1 MYLPFVET
9 EESGEDLPTET
20 IDTVVRMH
28 KNWLSAYSDL
38 SSTASLQLETQLCD
52 IVSRLLNIFDLIY
65 HIRGKPETFIIRYF
79 SALPSGDNLVNNHI
93 II

>member
-1 MYLPFVET
+1 MYLLFIEVA
-9 EESGEDLPTET
+9 ESGEDLPTDT

-52 IVSRLLNIFDLIY
+52 IVSRLLNIFDLIF
-65 HIRGKPETFIIRYF
+65 HIRGKPETFIRYF
-79 SALPSGDNLVNNHI
+79 SAWPSGENLVNNHI
-93 II
+93 FI